1 MTGKNKVGE
10 VTSQR
15 PIPCIIVTFKLS
27 EVFPISSPLSVP
39 LLRLMAA
46 TNDVRQLQKLVLAY
60 ATENPANEVESL
72 VHEGENVYLIRMFC
86 GHLYEAGNALRHLD
100 RQCKKQVDELIKDDP
115 EGVKLIKNLR
125 AVYSDMSDS
134 GLWKALDKMRNRV
147 SFHYPETAFAES
159 LKEHHAD
166 EAKIAL
172 VDFSGMGRY
181 SATDTVLKTIAI
193 RALGGSMEHF
203 QRKIGEAISL
213 AGLLAQTVDCLVS
226 ALFEKYE
233 RAILKTKKE
242 TVKVP
247 NFLTAFEKSA
257 LRGGYSL

>member
-1 MTGKNKVGE
+1 MTGKNKIGE
-10 VTSQR
+10 V
-15 PIPCIIVTFKLS
+15 PGLIITFKLR
-27 EVFPISSPLSVP
+27 EVFPVSSPVSVP

-60 ATENPANEVESL
+60 ATENPANDVESL
-72 VHEGENVYLIRMFC
+72 VREGEYVYVIRMFC

-100 RQCKKQVDELIKDDP
+100 NQCKKQVGELIKDDP

-125 AVYSDMSDS
+125 EIYKSDS
-134 GLWKALDKMRNRV
+134 GLWKALDRMRNQV
-147 SFHYPETAFAES
+147 SFHYLETAFAES
-159 LKEHHAD
+159 LKEHPD
-166 EAKIAL
+166 DAKIAL
-172 VDFSGMGRY
+172 VEFSGMGRY

-193 RALGGSMEHF
+193 RALGGSMEDF
-203 QRKIGEAISL
+203 QHKVGEAIDL

-233 RAILKTKKE
+233 TAIFKKKQE

-247 NFLTAFEKSA
+247 KYLIDFEKSA
-257 LRGGYSL
+257 LRGGYNL